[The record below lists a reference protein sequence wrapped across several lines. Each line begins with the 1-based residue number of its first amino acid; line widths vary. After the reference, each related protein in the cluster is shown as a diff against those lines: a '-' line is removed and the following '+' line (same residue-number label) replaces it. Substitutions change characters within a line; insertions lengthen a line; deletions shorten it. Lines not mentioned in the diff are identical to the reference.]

1 MIFVDCYSI
10 LKLEWLFYCTWF
22 KMVFIKV
29 YLSLAVSYNLILIF
43 VFFNCFRGV
52 SKITYLR
59 IFYLMNTELKW
70 AVLFN
75 IHLIIKHFLKML
87 NVFWLIIFILLSL
100 IKKIS
105 NLYDL
110 LTLIFSWT
118 FILILILF
126 YVFSFYLSFC
136 LFYDACPHR
145 QFYFFYLSSSY
156 FSFNFSSESYFRSW
170 TSIESNQLSSILL
183 TFLIFNILTRSPWT
197 NLLKFLRILNLPCF
211 IKYNPQ

>member
-1 MIFVDCYSI
+1 
-10 LKLEWLFYCTWF
+10 
-22 KMVFIKV
+22 MVFIKV

-136 LFYDACPHR
+136 LFYDACHHR

-156 FSFNFSSESYFRSW
+156 FSFNFSSEFYFRSW